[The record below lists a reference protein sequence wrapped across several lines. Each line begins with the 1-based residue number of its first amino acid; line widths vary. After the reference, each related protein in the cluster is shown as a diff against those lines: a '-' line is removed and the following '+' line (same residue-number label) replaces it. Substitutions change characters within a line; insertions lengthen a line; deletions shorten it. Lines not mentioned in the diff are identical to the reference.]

1 MFDYFAFWE
10 KRVTH
15 SKYQFSIFNKAYIYL
30 TLNMLVI
37 PAVTLTTQSQRSVLK
52 VIAENDY
59 NLISI
64 LA

>member
-30 TLNMLVI
+30 TLNMLII
-37 PAVTLTTQSQRSVLK
+37 PAVTLTSQQ
-52 VIAENDY
+52 
-59 NLISI
+59 
-64 LA
+64 